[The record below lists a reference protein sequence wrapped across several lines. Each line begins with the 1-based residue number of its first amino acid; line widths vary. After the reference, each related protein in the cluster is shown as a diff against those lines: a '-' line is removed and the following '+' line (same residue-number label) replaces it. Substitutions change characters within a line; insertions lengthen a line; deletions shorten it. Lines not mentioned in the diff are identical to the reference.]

1 VCWYFPLVPIGFGTD
16 CSNSVSF
23 DGGWILV
30 AVLVFAL
37 VITLARSNNRTAA
50 DTIADLKLESDLQ
63 REIART
69 RDGQLAPTWTAPR
82 LPSSVIA
89 SIWTNRFVY
98 ESTQPPSK
106 IQRYASTL
114 RTMTGDYGRAAPYI
128 IGAALLSLRDA
139 GLINISVDP
148 RGKVLDS
155 FHRVRVERTDMALPT
170 VDMPAVEGGLLLA
183 VLDLAHKRFRK
194 EPQPAASSVVTEW
207 IHHNQA
213 NPSKWVAEVALQQG
227 RELGL
232 YQPVIKKR
240 AWYGRMVDDKPVY
253 SVEHLAACDD
263 QALACATRWHD
274 FEAGE
279 PEVGRLVTEVAFA
292 VESRR
297 ERSG

>member
-1 VCWYFPLVPIGFGTD
+1 MCWYFPFVLVGFGTD
-16 CSNSVSF
+16 CPSSYSI
-23 DGGWILV
+23 DGSWILV
-30 AVLVFAL
+30 AVLVVAI
-37 VITLARSNNRTAA
+37 VITVARSNNRTAV
-50 DTIADLKLESDLQ
+50 DSIADQKLESDLQ
-63 REIART
+63 QEIART
-69 RDGQLAPTWTAPR
+69 KDSQWAPTWTAPK

-89 SIWTNRFVY
+89 SIWTNRFVHR
-98 ESTQPPSK
+98 SPHPPSK
-106 IQRYASTL
+106 MQRYASTL

-128 IGAALLSLRDA
+128 IGAAFLSLRDA

-183 VLDLAHKRFRK
+183 VLDLAHRRFRK
-194 EPQPAASSVVTEW
+194 EAQPAAFSVVTEW
-207 IHHNQA
+207 IHQNEA
-213 NPSKWVAEVALQQG
+213 NPSKWVAGVALQQG

-232 YQPVIKKR
+232 YEPVIKKR
-240 AWYGRMVDDKPVY
+240 AWYGKMVDDKPVY

-263 QALACATRWHD
+263 QALVCAARWHD
-274 FEAGE
+274 FEEGE
-279 PEVGRLVTEVAFA
+279 PEVGRLVTEVSFA